1 MADPDPTDS
10 SAPNTLLYGLHDR
23 LPVQRALLAALQQ
36 VLAMFVGTITPPT
49 IVANVLDLPFEQKAY
64 LISMSLL
71 CSGIGTIIQVAA
83 WGRVG
88 SGLLSMTGTSFAF
101 ITPLIY
107 AGQKGG
113 LPLMF
118 GMALALSPVEAL
130 LAPFLPKLR
139 KIFTPLV
146 AGVVVLLIGL
156 LLIPTTLNGMAP
168 PTDGS
173 LHPVTNLAIAV
184 GVLVLVLGLSA
195 LHVPWARMS
204 AALLALLV
212 GYLFCMFYGMVEHPA
227 GNTGWISLPIPFK
240 YGLSFDWAFVAP
252 FAFMYLVTTIESI
265 GDFTA
270 CSEISGEPT
279 TGPLYWKRIRGG
291 VLADGINSAIAACL
305 NSFPNTTFSQNNGV
319 IQLTGIASRQVGF
332 FAAGILI
339 FFGLVPGVGNGLASV
354 PPPVM
359 SGLTILLFG
368 LIATA
373 GIRILMRAHLDHRGL
388 LILAVSIGV
397 GIAVGFDPDVVKPL
411 PEILQLVLG
420 SGITSGGLTAL
431 ILNMTLP
438 QKPENEATAS

>member
-1 MADPDPTDS
+1 MTETESERAVP
-10 SAPNTLLYGLHDR
+10 SAESTILYGLNDV
-23 LPVQRALLAALQQ
+23 LPKSKAFLAALQQ

-49 IVANVLDLPFEQKAY
+49 IVANALDFPFEQKAY
-64 LISMSLL
+64 LLSMSLL
-71 CSGIGTIIQVAA
+71 CSGLGTLVQVAA

-101 ITPLIY
+101 IGPLIY
-107 AGQKGG
+107 AGQIGG

-118 GMALALSPVEAL
+118 GMALLLAPVEVI
-130 LAPFLPKLR
+130 LAPFLPKLQ
-139 KIFTPLV
+139 KVITPLV

-156 LLIPTTLNGMAP
+156 LLIPTTLSGMSP
-168 PTDGS
+168 PADSGW
-173 LHPVTNLAIAV
+173 HPSTNLAIAM
-184 GVLVLVLGLSA
+184 GVLVLVLIFSSTRI
-195 LHVPWARMS
+195 PWARMS
-204 AALLALLV
+204 AALLALV
-212 GYLFCMFYGMVEHPA
+212 AGYFFCMIFGMVEVPERNA
-227 GNTGWISLPIPFK
+227 SWLAVPIPFK
-240 YGLSFDWAFVAP
+240 YGLAFDWALVLP
-252 FAFMYLVTTIESI
+252 FAFIYLVTTIESV

-291 VLADGINSAIAACL
+291 VMADGINSAIAACL

-339 FFGLVPGVGNGLASV
+339 FFGLVPGIGNWMAGV
-354 PPPVM
+354 PAPVM

-373 GIRILMRAHLDHRGL
+373 GIRILMRAHLDHRSL
-388 LILAVSIGV
+388 LIVAVSLGV
-397 GIAVGFDPDVVKPL
+397 GIAIGFDPSVVAPL
-411 PEILQLVLG
+411 PDGIEKILE

-431 ILNMTLP
+431 LLNSVLP
-438 QKPENEATAS
+438 KKNES

>member
-1 MADPDPTDS
+1 MTEPEQKPSSDS
-10 SAPNTLLYGLHDR
+10 STILYGLNDV
-23 LPVQRALLAALQQ
+23 LPAPKATLAAMQQ

-49 IVANVLDLPFEQKAY
+49 IVANALELPFEQKAY

-71 CSGIGTIIQVAA
+71 CSGLGTLVQVAA

-107 AGQKGG
+107 AGQAGG

-118 GMALALSPVEAL
+118 GMALLLSPVEVI
-130 LAPFLPKLR
+130 LAPYLPKLQ
-139 KIFTPLV
+139 KVFTPLV
-146 AGVVVLLIGL
+146 AGIVVLLIGL
-156 LLIPTTLNGMAP
+156 LLIPTTLTGLAP
-168 PTDGS
+168 PADSS
-173 LHPVTNLAIAV
+173 LHPTTNLAIA
-184 GVLVLVLGLSA
+184 GCVLLVILGFSSIRL
-195 LHVPWARMS
+195 PWARMS
-204 AALLALLV
+204 AALLALLA
-212 GYLFCMFYGMVEHPA
+212 GYLFCMFIGMVEAPK
-227 GNTGWISLPIPFK
+227 GNTSWLAAPIPFK
-240 YGLSFDWAFVAP
+240 YGLAFDWAFVLP
-252 FAFMYLVTTIESI
+252 FAFIYLVTTIESI

-279 TGPLYWKRIRGG
+279 TGPIYWNRIRGG
-291 VLADGINSAIAACL
+291 VMADGINSAMAACL

-332 FAAGILI
+332 YASGILI
-339 FFGLVPGVGNGLASV
+339 FFGLVPGIGNWLASV

-373 GIRILMRAHLDHRGL
+373 GIRILLRTHLDHRSI
-388 LILAVSIGV
+388 LILAISLGV
-397 GIAVGFDPDVVKPL
+397 GIAIGFDPSVVSPL
-411 PEILQLVLG
+411 PDTIELVVG

-431 ILNMTLP
+431 ILNFLLP
-438 QKPENEATAS
+438 GKKETAAVS